1 MKTARAWMKKMKKSM
16 ERHYV
21 VLVEKTMPLMSSG
34 FAVTSAKSGSMEN
47 V

>member
-34 FAVTSAKSGSMEN
+34 FAVTSVKSGSMEN

>member
-1 MKTARAWMKKMKKSM
+1 MKKIM
-16 ERHYV
+16 ERLYA